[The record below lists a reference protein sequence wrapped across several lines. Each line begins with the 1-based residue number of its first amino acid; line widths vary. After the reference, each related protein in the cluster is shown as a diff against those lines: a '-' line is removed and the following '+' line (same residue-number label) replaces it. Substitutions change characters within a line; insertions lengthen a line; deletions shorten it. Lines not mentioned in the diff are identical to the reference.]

1 MADVPDSPENEAAC
15 LCGNCPSKNEDGMRF
30 YCVRGTSSMS
40 VNRGFCA
47 CNWCPLWSG
56 FGLTRLYN
64 CDKCEDAGEGTGSGG
79 GLGGDEEMV

>member
-1 MADVPDSPENEAAC
+1 MAEVPDSPENATAC
-15 LCGNCPSKNEDGMRF
+15 LCGNCPSKNEDGMGF
-30 YCVRGTSSMS
+30 YCVRGTSPMS

-56 FGLTRLYN
+56 YGLTRLYN
-64 CDKCEDAGEGTGSGG
+64 CDKYEEAGEGAGRDG